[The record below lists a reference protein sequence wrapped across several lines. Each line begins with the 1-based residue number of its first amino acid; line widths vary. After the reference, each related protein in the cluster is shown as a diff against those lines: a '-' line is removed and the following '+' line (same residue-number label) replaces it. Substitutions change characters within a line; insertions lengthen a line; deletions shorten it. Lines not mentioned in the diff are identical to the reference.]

1 MQTMTTL
8 IPIFFFFLLGMA
20 FARTELIN
28 STDACC
34 ASLLGRI
41 VLLTLSA
48 MLFFMGVR
56 IGVIENIGQKLVQT
70 GLISVSFAVA
80 TFMVSP
86 TLFLSREPMK
96 EA

>member
-1 MQTMTTL
+1 
-8 IPIFFFFLLGMA
+8 MA
-20 FARTELIN
+20 KTGFIR
-28 STDACC
+28 STDECC

-41 VLLTLSA
+41 VLLTLSV

-86 TLFLSREPMK
+86 TLFLPGEPMK